1 LLTER
6 GEERVIMVTMA
17 IRLPTIMHSLLFF
30 YLAST
35 TTTSMS
41 MSLVSGWSLSPITST
56 IIGSKS
62 SPISSRKWRQ
72 QQQQHH
78 FPLYRHYNNFRL
90 YNDNINFGKEDTND
104 DEVEDDNIEEND
116 STKHIEYFDD
126 FDFVIGENTDT
137 SYVDDTSREN
147 DDNNNINNNKD
158 EEIIF
163 PNQSEAMSS
172 SPSSSYSS
180 MLNQRFQALALNEQL
195 NRQQISDNWKDGYW
209 GVWGCSLAGEDNND
223 EKTIVTC
230 LRRAVSVFD
239 DDDDDDD
246 NDVTLLIVGRSDGSI
261 CSLQMETISSQTYD
275 KTTTN
280 NNVDNRS
287 MTTYFENK
295 LVAKETDNGGMIV
308 DTALQRDENNNI
320 DNDIDDDDD
329 DRSSSSSQSPFEILS
344 QIQTSSSSSAAIVD
358 MLILPA
364 ACRMIWTISHDS
376 PNTIQGWK
384 LIPNEETGFLIP
396 ISSTSSSSSSSEI
409 KIDIETIHT
418 SPIVAMKII
427 PKINDESDDADDDDS
442 SSSTFII
449 SVSDNGQAVV
459 WEVISSGGGDSEPSQ
474 IKIRLDADLLRQ
486 QQEDEEEYDDQH
498 TDYILS
504 MEVDDQYL
512 YLGSQTGRISIFA
525 LSTIIGDEEDLNTP
539 TGPLQ
544 SLPLAKSFL
553 AFNTK
558 EPGVSTICAAGPGT
572 LGDTAD
578 VRSSNNGRP
587 PSKTLIAGNVGGGI
601 KQWELIQAGIGR
613 LEYWPRMAS
622 QRLPKGK
629 THVYE
634 TKEGRDNYDYGDYD
648 DDDDDQSSSSSIR
661 GLLCI
666 QQVLLAATDHGL
678 TFWDSKTGKALY
690 DMQGLKFSALGGER
704 PDGNNNSNS
713 GSDNVLPRP
722 NLVAINDSVL
732 VTNGMDQYVCV
743 HDFSMDRFSSGE
755 NADGDDYDDW

>member
-1 LLTER
+1 
-6 GEERVIMVTMA
+6 MS
-17 IRLPTIMHSLLFF
+17 SLLIY
-30 YLAST
+30 YLVSSMT
-35 TTTSMS
+35 PSMS
-41 MSLVSGWSLSPITST
+41 MSSVSGWSLSPTTST
-56 IIGSKS
+56 IIASKS
-62 SPISSRKWRQ
+62 PPISSRNWQRRRRQ
-72 QQQQHH
+72 QQHLH
-78 FPLYRHYNNFRL
+78 FPLSRHSDNFRL
-90 YNDNINFGKEDTND
+90 YDNINFEKEDTNDD

-116 STKHIEYFDD
+116 KTKNIEYFDD

-137 SYVDDTSREN
+137 GYADDTSRDN
-147 DDNNNINNNKD
+147 DDSNNNDNED
-158 EEIIF
+158 EDIIF
-163 PNQSEAMSS
+163 PNQSEAML
-172 SPSSSYSS
+172 SPSSSSS
-180 MLNQRFQALALNEQL
+180 MLNQRFQALALNEQV

-223 EKTIVTC
+223 KKTIVTC
-230 LRRAVSVFD
+230 VRQAVSVYD
-239 DDDDDDD
+239 DDDDDDED
-246 NDVTLLIVGRSDGSI
+246 ITLLIVGRSDGSI
-261 CSLQMETISSQTYD
+261 CWLQMETISSPAYD
-275 KTTTN
+275 KTTN
-280 NNVDNRS
+280 NNGADNRS
-287 MTTYFENK
+287 ITTYFENK

-308 DTALQRDENNNI
+308 DTALQRGNNDI
-320 DNDIDDDDD
+320 GNDIDDDGDQ
-329 DRSSSSSQSPFEILS
+329 SSSASQSPFEVLS
-344 QIQTSSSSSAAIVD
+344 QIQTSSKSSSAAIVD

-449 SVSDNGQAVV
+449 SVSDNGQVVV

-634 TKEGRDNYDYGDYD
+634 TKKGRDNYDYGDCD
-648 DDDDDQSSSSSIR
+648 DDDDENSSPSIR

-666 QQVLLAATDHGL
+666 QQVLLAATDYGL

-690 DMQGLKFSALGGER
+690 DMQGLKFSAVVGG
-704 PDGNNNSNS
+704 
-713 GSDNVLPRP
+713 RP
-722 NLVAINDSVL
+722 NLVAVNDSVL

-743 HDFSMDRFSSGE
+743 HDFSMDRFSSSE
-755 NADGDDYDDW
+755 NADGDGYDDW